1 MDIALLCFTALVI
14 AYCDRANM
22 SVAAPSMLKEYGW
35 DMAQMGW
42 VFTGFFIGYT
52 GLRTG
57 RKIDGPV
64 WPQADIHRKHGIV
77 ELD

>member
-1 MDIALLCFTALVI
+1 MPLSRSRIPPWPKRVDIALLCFTALVI

-42 VFTGFFIGYT
+42 VLPDSLLGTPD
-52 GLRTG
+52 L
-57 RKIDGPV
+57 
-64 WPQADIHRKHGIV
+64 
-77 ELD
+77 